1 MTTYQPSTEIITY
14 VPSLGTCVP
23 PYSKI
28 HAVSIQKLIEWF
40 IISHSVDNTG
50 LQEWIVRN
58 GILHRGTVVGSS
70 SNITGTIISSSKLS
84 VRLVL
89 LTSGGVGRLMGGT
102 LTGGGG
108 G

>member
-1 MTTYQPSTEIITY
+1 M
-14 VPSLGTCVP
+14 
-23 PYSKI
+23 
-28 HAVSIQKLIEWF
+28 
-40 IISHSVDNTG
+40 
-50 LQEWIVRN
+50 RN

-70 SNITGTIISSSKLS
+70 SSITGTIISSSKLS